1 MDAGPG
7 STGLGRGLAPPTDG
21 RRRLVEGER
30 PLVLLDLDGT
40 LAPIVAHPDDA
51 RVEPAAI
58 EAIHALASAGI
69 GVAIVTGRPSAE
81 AARLLGGDDVPI
93 AGLYGL
99 EGAPPIATEVVA
111 ALERA
116 AASVPGAWVEPK
128 GATVAVHVRA
138 SPPPSWA
145 ALAGEL
151 ERIARARGL
160 EVHAGKAVFDLVP
173 AGVGRKGAAVGR
185 LAADADAVAY
195 AGDDLPDL
203 EAFAALDRLA
213 AGGVTVVRIAVA
225 DAGSPRALLEAADL
239 VLPDPAA
246 LAAWLAALAADR
258 QPGGRT

>member
-1 MDAGPG
+1 
-7 STGLGRGLAPPTDG
+7 
-21 RRRLVEGER
+21 
-30 PLVLLDLDGT
+30 VLLDLDGT
-40 LAPIVAHPDDA
+40 LAPIVAHPGDA
-51 RVEPAAI
+51 RVEPAAT
-58 EAIHALASAGI
+58 EAVRALASAGI
-69 GVAIVTGRPSAE
+69 DVAIVTGRPSRE
-81 AARLLGGDDVPI
+81 AARLLGVDDVPI

-111 ALERA
+111 ALERS

-138 SPPPSWA
+138 TPPASRP

-173 AGVGRKGAAVGR
+173 GGAGRKGAAVAR

-213 AGGVTVVRIAVA
+213 AAGIPVVRIAIA
-225 DAGSPRALLEAADL
+225 AAGSPESLLRAADV
-239 VLPDPAA
+239 VLPDPAV
-246 LAAWLAALAADR
+246 LAAWLAELAADR
-258 QPGGRT
+258 QAGGLT